1 MKACEDFLE
10 LLLSAHAVAA
20 AMNVMYQN
28 VIHLDISNTKE
39 DVNLDCIQAYA
50 MEVLTLG
57 SCILHAKVIG
67 LGFALLVLLCASGK
81 KNYCQE
87 LLNATLSSP
96 PPQIRMN
103 KKYVAIL

>member
-67 LGFALLVLLCASGK
+67 PGFALLEVLLCASGE

-96 PPQIRMN
+96 PPPPPPPDQDE
-103 KKYVAIL
+103 